1 MRGKRRHSTLFHDS
15 IRIIPAHAGQTGERC
30 RFARFQP
37 DHPRACGANDG
48 LHAIHAE
55 PVGSSPRMR
64 GKQQRG
70 GDIGRARRIIPAHAG
85 QTESNQHA
93 HDAVTDHPRACGANP
108 GLEGPRAWY
117 YGSSPRMR
125 GKRAETVTVRGVSR
139 IIPAHA
145 GQTRRSRWRCC
156 RCPDHP
162 RACGANFAGNEAG
175 WARAGSSPRMRGKPA
190 ARSRRVMRVRIIPA
204 HAGQTSA
211 AARAGWSR
219 PDHPRACGAN
229 VLTLHLHH
237 AASGSSPRRRVKRL
251 DFKGFELKS
260 RIIPAHAGQTTTTGA
275 CDAATKDHPRAC
287 GANAKWLRSCPAP
300 SGSSPRMRGKLA
312 DETAVVT
319 ASRIIPAHAG
329 QTNTSVFSLACAT
342 DHPRA
347 CGANVISGR
356 LRHASGG
363 SSPRMR
369 GKLHQVQRATYADR
383 IIPAHAGQTPPDS
396 PPVVFHPDHPRA
408 CGANAAV
415 RRSFMIPS
423 GSSPRMRGKHR
434 IIVGA
439 KMEPR
444 IIPAHAG
451 QTIVPRHPR
460 TMCPDHPRAC
470 GANLESNASSCC
482 ATGSSPRMRGKR
494 RR

>member
-1 MRGKRRHSTLFHDS
+1 MRGKRCVGRV
-15 IRIIPAHAGQTGERC
+15 Q
-30 RFARFQP
+30 
-37 DHPRACGANDG
+37 HPW
-48 LHAIHAE
+48 
-55 PVGSSPRMR
+55 P
-64 GKQQRG
+64 
-70 GDIGRARRIIPAHAG
+70 
-85 QTESNQHA
+85 
-93 HDAVTDHPRACGANP
+93 
-108 GLEGPRAWY
+108 
-117 YGSSPRMR
+117 
-125 GKRAETVTVRGVSR
+125 R

-145 GQTRRSRWRCC
+145 GQTRRDISTSGRS
-156 RCPDHP
+156 PDHP
-162 RACGANFAGNEAG
+162 RACGANGKI
-175 WARAGSSPRMRGKPA
+175 SSKTM
-190 ARSRRVMRVRIIPA
+190 VR
-204 HAGQTSA
+204 T
-211 AARAGWSR
+211 
-219 PDHPRACGAN
+219 
-229 VLTLHLHH
+229 
-237 AASGSSPRRRVKRL
+237 
-251 DFKGFELKS
+251 
-260 RIIPAHAGQTTTTGA
+260 
-275 CDAATKDHPRAC
+275 
-287 GANAKWLRSCPAP
+287 
-300 SGSSPRMRGKLA
+300 
-312 DETAVVT
+312 
-319 ASRIIPAHAG
+319 
-329 QTNTSVFSLACAT
+329 
-342 DHPRA
+342 
-347 CGANVISGR
+347 
-356 LRHASGG
+356 G